1 MKQGT
6 TTTLS
11 FNFKL
16 KAIEVTD
23 IIFRF
28 KRNKKDKD
36 ELLKKELSKNE
47 AYFEDGAVKLPLN
60 QEDTLALTKVF
71 WIEAQIIFSNRSTI
85 KSTNKRYK
93 MDDTLGTTT
102 VENSQS
108 DGNEETIDLDFNEY
122 VVGPSDYEKIK
133 NHPYIEGE
141 EVVGHKTAHD
151 YGLAKESDLGDT
163 NEAVAAVGRKA
174 NQNATA
180 IEELNRNKQNKI
192 SVNGHLQLD
201 GDTVINTA
209 NKVQPNMYDHVS
221 DYDDFEDGDIYI
233 GIENTTGSIK
243 VFKGKIIGN
252 QIRWTPT
259 SNSRCHA
266 SYNDAPTT
274 ETTQVKIGDFWLKL
288 SGHFMNPKVE
298 SFQFASGVAYGG
310 IIWIPLTIPSDF
322 NNYYNKSQVDNF
334 VLSLSDNLSVS
345 LDPNTY
351 IATFT
356 LKHGNSVLSEASID
370 LPLETLV
377 SDFDYDAST
386 KELIII
392 LKNGNTRRVDVSSI
406 VNGLVST
413 DTFNAAVEGL
423 QNSINGK
430 QDKIDASHKISSDHV
445 NDANANNKFVT
456 DTEKNRWD
464 AKQDAINGNNKLDAD
479 NVEDTNS
486 TNKFVTQAEKNA
498 WDAKQ
503 DAINPTHKLDS
514 SNVDDSNS
522 NNKFVTPTEKQG
534 WNGKQDALTESDTVH
549 IDGSGNITAS
559 EPKFNLIK
567 SIDLSQLS
575 EPVAMIIVSQDED
588 GDPFAYDDILVE
600 LVSGKTSA
608 DNSKYA
614 IETYTGNQ
622 NVSNLAFANY
632 LSTTAKN
639 YFAKFDRINDK
650 TFNYFLGGNN
660 QQWRSQ
666 RRNITY
672 ANKIDKVVVYT
683 DSTFTEG
690 TLIIS
695 GRNKF

>member
-11 FNFKL
+11 FNL
-16 KAIEVTD
+16 KIRAIEVTD

-47 AYFEDGAVKLPLN
+47 AYLEDGLVKVPLS

-71 WIEAQIIFSNRSTI
+71 WIEAQIIFSN
-85 KSTNKRYK
+85 KSTTKSICRRYK
-93 MDDTLGTTT
+93 MDDTLGTTM
-102 VENSQS
+102 VENNQS
-108 DGNEETIDLDFNEY
+108 GGNEEIIDLDFDEY

-133 NHPYIEGE
+133 NHPYIEGK

-163 NEAVAAVGRKA
+163 NEAVASVGRKA
-174 NQNATA
+174 NQAATA
-180 IEELNRNKQNKI
+180 IEELNRNKQNNI

-209 NKVQPNMYDHVS
+209 NKVQPNMYDNVS

-233 GIENTTGSIK
+233 GIDNATNSIK

-252 QIRWTPT
+252 RISWTPT
-259 SNSRCHA
+259 SNSKCHA
-266 SYNDAPTT
+266 SYKDAPTT

-413 DTFNAAVEGL
+413 DAFNAAVEGL

-503 DAINPTHKLDS
+503 DALN
-514 SNVDDSNS
+514 
-522 NNKFVTPTEKQG
+522 
-534 WNGKQDALTESDTVH
+534 ESDTVH

-588 GDPFAYDDILVE
+588 GDSFAYDDILVE
-600 LVSGKTSA
+600 LVNGKTSA

-614 IETYTGNQ
+614 VETYTGNQ
-622 NVSNLAFANY
+622 NVSSLAFANY

>member
-11 FNFKL
+11 FNL
-16 KAIEVTD
+16 KIRAIEVTD

-28 KRNKKDKD
+28 KRKKNDEQ
-36 ELLKKELSKNE
+36 ELLKKEFSKNE
-47 AYFEDGAVKLPLN
+47 AYLEDGLVKVPLS

-71 WIEAQIIFSNRSTI
+71 WIEAQIIFSN
-85 KSTNKRYK
+85 KSTTKSICRRYK
-93 MDDTLGTTT
+93 MDDTLGTTP
-102 VENSQS
+102 VKNSQS
-108 DGNEETIDLDFNEY
+108 DGNEETIDLDFDEY

-163 NEAVAAVGRKA
+163 NEAVASVGRKA
-174 NQNATA
+174 NQAATA
-180 IEELNRNKQNKI
+180 IEELNRNKQNNI

-209 NKVQPNMYDHVS
+209 NKVQPNMYDNVS

-233 GIENTTGSIK
+233 GIDNATNSIK

-252 QIRWTPT
+252 RISWTPT
-259 SNSRCHA
+259 SNSKCHA
-266 SYNDAPTT
+266 SYKDAPTT

-413 DTFNAAVEGL
+413 DAFNAAVEGL

-430 QDKIDASHKISSDHV
+430 QDKIDSSHKISSDHV

-464 AKQDAINGNNKLDAD
+464 AKQDAINGNNKLD
-479 NVEDTNS
+479 
-486 TNKFVTQAEKNA
+486 
-498 WDAKQ
+498 
-503 DAINPTHKLDS
+503 S

-522 NNKFVTPTEKQG
+522 NNKFVTPTEKQS

-549 IDGSGNITAS
+549 IDPSGNIKATEAKYV
-559 EPKFNLIK
+559 PIK
-567 SIDLSQLS
+567 TIDLSELS
-575 EPVAMIIVSQDED
+575 EPVSMIIVSEDEE
-588 GDPFAYDDILVE
+588 GESIAFDDFLIDAKDIV
-600 LVSGKTSA
+600 TSA
-608 DNSKYA
+608 DNSKFELEA
-614 IETYTGNQ
+614 FIN
-622 NVSNLAFANY
+622 NVSTSVISFSKANVFG
-632 LSTTAKN
+632 STSKSVFVESN
-639 YFAKFDRINDK
+639 RRNQSMHEVFI
-650 TFNYFLGGNN
+650 GGSSN
-660 QQWRSQ
+660 QIPIIQ
-666 RRNITY
+666 RRVIAQQY
-672 ANKIDKVVVYT
+672 QDKINRIRICT
-683 DSTFTEG
+683 NSTFVSGSLT
-690 TLIIS
+690 IY